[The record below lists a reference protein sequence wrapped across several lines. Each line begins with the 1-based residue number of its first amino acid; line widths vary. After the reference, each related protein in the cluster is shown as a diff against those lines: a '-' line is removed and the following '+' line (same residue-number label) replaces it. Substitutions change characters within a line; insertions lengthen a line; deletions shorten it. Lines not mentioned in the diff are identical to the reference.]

1 MFKKVEVFDAEKVIR
16 INMFISNSHDLARV
30 FIGDVL
36 SKRLIFLQA
45 ASLCEQLTVKH
56 SRYSQPGAVRGP

>member
-1 MFKKVEVFDAEKVIR
+1 
-16 INMFISNSHDLARV
+16 MFISNSHDLARV